1 LRIVAAPRSIGVRK
15 ALSAGVVLAAV
26 LLALGVA
33 GCGGDEDG
41 SGSGDTTAVSAG
53 NERLT
58 PAQWSAYQASV
69 ADFADA
75 RKGAQEKLDTC
86 PRSGTGDLDLL
97 DECAG
102 TSLDDLQAAA
112 ITLGETL
119 AGFIGTVTGACAG
132 SLNSFT
138 QYATPFV
145 ASVEQL
151 QQTLADDNV
160 AGLANSISSVE
171 TALAGGTEE
180 RADFERDCSPL

>member
-1 LRIVAAPRSIGVRK
+1 MMATLRPIGRSN
-15 ALSAGVVLAAV
+15 ALSFGAALATALLVL
-26 LLALGVA
+26 GFA
-33 GCGGDEDG
+33 GCGGDDEG
-41 SGSGDTTAVSAG
+41 SGSGDTTAVSAA

-58 PAQWSAYQASV
+58 PEQWSAYQASID
-69 ADFADA
+69 DFADA
-75 RKGAQEKLDTC
+75 REGAQEKLDTC
-86 PRSGTGDLDLL
+86 PRSGTGDLDLV

-102 TSLDDLQAAA
+102 TSLDEVQVAAV
-112 ITLGETL
+112 TLGETL
-119 AGFIGTVTGACAG
+119 TGFIGTVPGACAG
-132 SLNSFT
+132 SLDSFT

-160 AGLANSISSVE
+160 AGLANSIASVE